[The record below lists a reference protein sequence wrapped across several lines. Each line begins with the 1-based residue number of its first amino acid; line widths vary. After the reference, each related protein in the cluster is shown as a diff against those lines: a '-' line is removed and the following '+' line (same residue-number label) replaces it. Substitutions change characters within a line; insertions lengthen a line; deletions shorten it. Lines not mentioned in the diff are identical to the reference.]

1 MRISAKQFFYVLLG
15 LNVVMQIASLA
26 LVYFFIPASNA
37 PFIIQYRMFGGGD
50 VFGDRW
56 ALFIGPCTALI
67 VLAVNAIMAYVVFAK
82 ERRFSLML
90 LGMTAVYQAFML
102 AYSLILIRVNTY

>member
-26 LVYFFIPASNA
+26 LVYFFISASNA

>member
-1 MRISAKQFFYVLLG
+1 
-15 LNVVMQIASLA
+15 MQIASFA
-26 LVYFFIPASNA
+26 LVYFFIPVSNA

-67 VLAVNAIMAYVVFAK
+67 ILVVNAMMAYAVFEK
-82 ERRFSLML
+82 ERSFSPML
-90 LGMTAVYQAFML
+90 LGMTAVYQALML
-102 AYSLILIRVNTY
+102 MYSFILIRVNTY